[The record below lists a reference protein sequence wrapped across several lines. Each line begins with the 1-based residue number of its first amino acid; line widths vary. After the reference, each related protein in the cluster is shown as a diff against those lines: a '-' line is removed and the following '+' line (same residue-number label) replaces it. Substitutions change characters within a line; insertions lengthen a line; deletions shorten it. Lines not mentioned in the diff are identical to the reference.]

1 MGADV
6 TEKELAELLRNN
18 PDVRIEG
25 DLIAAVD
32 TRHQSSTNAAMP
44 FVSRLSEH
52 DLQAAVIAE
61 CDQRSVLRAEYALI
75 FAIPNGGQ
83 RHPAVAAKL
92 KAEGVRA
99 GVPDL
104 FLPVARPGYHGLFIE
119 LKCGGHKPSEAQL
132 AWIRNLRAEGYK
144 CEVVWDSVDEVI
156 GLIESY
162 LESGKVA
169 KHRSKTT

>member
-1 MGADV
+1 MLEANSDLRLADDV
-6 TEKELAELLRNN
+6 ATEV
-18 PDVRIEG
+18 PVI
-25 DLIAAVD
+25 
-32 TRHQSSTNAAMP
+32 TSSIPAI
-44 FVSRLSEH
+44 SEH
-52 DLQAAVIAE
+52 QLQSLIVAE
-61 CDQRSVLRAEYALI
+61 CDRRSVLRAEYGLI

-104 FLPVARPGYHGLFIE
+104 MLPVARQGYCGLFIE
-119 LKCGGHKPSEAQL
+119 LKCNDNKPSEAQL
-132 AWIRNLRAEGYK
+132 DWIRNLRAEGYK